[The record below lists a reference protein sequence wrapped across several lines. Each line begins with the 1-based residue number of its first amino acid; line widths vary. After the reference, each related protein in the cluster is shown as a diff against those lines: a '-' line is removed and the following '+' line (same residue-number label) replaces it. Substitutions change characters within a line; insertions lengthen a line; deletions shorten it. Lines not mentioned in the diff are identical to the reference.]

1 MSTEHAGFLMGLGL
15 NGHLRDMPFMNIY
28 EYLVKCNEMISVGL
42 LLGLAATYR
51 GTLGS
56 LFFKYLRTYI
66 LYDGKQYLCSFC
78 KALLVRFTGDPILP
92 THPQSSNSQ
101 IFLVLMGDA
110 DCLLSNHH
118 YSSA

>member
-51 GTLGS
+51 G
-56 LFFKYLRTYI
+56 I
-66 LYDGKQYLCSFC
+66 
-78 KALLVRFTGDPILP
+78 
-92 THPQSSNSQ
+92 H
-101 IFLVLMGDA
+101 
-110 DCLLSNHH
+110 
-118 YSSA
+118 